1 MINDVEALK
10 LAVQGLSDDELKLFR
25 DWFLEYEA
33 AIWDAEIEVDIL
45 DGKLDAPA
53 EKVFHLLE
61 TPQLSFRM
69 ESSE

>member
-10 LAVQGLSDDELKLFR
+10 QAVQGLSDNELKLFR

-45 DGKLDAPA
+45 DGKLDTLA
-53 EKVFHLLE
+53 EKALKE
-61 TPQLSFRM
+61 YNDNKY
-69 ESSE
+69 SEL